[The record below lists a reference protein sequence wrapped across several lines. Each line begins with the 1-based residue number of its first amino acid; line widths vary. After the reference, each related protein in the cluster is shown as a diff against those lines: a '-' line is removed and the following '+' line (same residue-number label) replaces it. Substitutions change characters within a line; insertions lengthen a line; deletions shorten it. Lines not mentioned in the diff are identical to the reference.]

1 MSSTNWPARE
11 LYATEELGIA
21 YSKVPPGYTGPV
33 LLQLD
38 YKESRTVCFP
48 CEEEGNRA
56 AAMAVGPLGGYNSAL
71 VSPAPPHQRKEQ
83 RRDIVAHRATDDRVA
98 RPQHDDDDEA
108 R

>member
-71 VSPAPPHQRKEQ
+71 VSPAPPHQRVTHQ
-83 RRDIVAHRATDDRVA
+83 SAHDGLFS
-98 RPQHDDDDEA
+98 
-108 R
+108 